1 VVQRPRGLT
10 LRLALLG
17 GFGLTLGLWVFAGY
31 LVTARVGDAR
41 RQSSALNVRYVQAQ
55 EVLSSVRAQVLLAS
69 VVVRDALLDPTP
81 RPAADYRREI
91 EQAYRAIDSALA
103 GYMPIV
109 DPAAERIRVQRLRD
123 EIQAFRVRSLEILG
137 LDSRTWQADA
147 RTLLKRLL
155 PERESVIDVSEELQ
169 AINRTVFVAQQT
181 EMAQVQAALQRQV
194 LTVLGVS
201 LIISFVI
208 AWTAFRYG
216 VRLEQRL
223 VAQRLREEQIS
234 ADLHRLSARV
244 INVQEEERR
253 RIARELHDEVGQ
265 ALSAVNL
272 ELTAAQQYLQ
282 RTGAGSG
289 TDSDLLREARALA
302 DGALRNVRDLS
313 QLLHPSVLEDLG
325 LSAALRSFLNG
336 FGRRTGTTVAFL
348 ENGAPERL
356 TPEAERAIYR
366 IVQEAMTNVARHA
379 SAKRVEIRMA
389 EADGFVSVV
398 VEDDGV
404 GFDARD
410 VERPGRQGGLGLLGI
425 RERVTQLG
433 GTVRIDSVIGRGTRV
448 EVTIPAAEHRAA
460 GAVPAEEPAIL
471 ELDEVHHG

>member
-1 VVQRPRGLT
+1 VVQRPGGLT
-10 LRLALLG
+10 LRVALLG

-41 RQSSALNVRYVQAQ
+41 RQSGSLNVRYIQAQ

-81 RPAADYRREI
+81 RPAADYRRDI
-91 EQAYRAIDSALA
+91 EQAYRAIDNALA

-109 DPAAERIRVQRLRD
+109 DPAAERVRVQRLRD
-123 EIQAFRVRSLEILG
+123 EIQAFRVRSLEILDR
-137 LDSRTWQADA
+137 DSRTWQVDA
-147 RTLLKRLL
+147 RALLKRLL

-169 AINRTVFVAQQT
+169 AINRTVYVAQQT

-216 VRLEQRL
+216 VRLERRL
-223 VAQRLREEQIS
+223 VDQRLREEQIS

-244 INVQEEERR
+244 ISVQEEERR

-272 ELTAAQQYLQ
+272 ELTAAQQYMQ
-282 RTGAGSG
+282 RTGMGTG
-289 TDSDLLREARALA
+289 TDTDVLREARALA

-348 ENGAPERL
+348 ENGTPERL
-356 TPEAERAIYR
+356 TPEAERTVYR

-379 SAKRVEIRMA
+379 SANRVEIRMA
-389 EADGFVSVV
+389 EADGLVSVI

-410 VERPGRQGGLGLLGI
+410 VERPGGQGGLGLLGI
-425 RERVTQLG
+425 RERVAQLG
-433 GTVRIDSVIGRGTRV
+433 GTVRIDSVIGRGTRL

-460 GAVPAEEPAIL
+460 RTATAEEPAAL

>member
-1 VVQRPRGLT
+1 MVQRPRGLT
-10 LRLALLG
+10 LRFALLG
-17 GFGLTLGLWVFAGY
+17 GFGLTLGLWLFAAY

-41 RQSSALNVRYVQAQ
+41 RQSGALNVRYIQAQ
-55 EVLSSVRAQVLLAS
+55 EVLSSVRAQVLLTS
-69 VVVRDALLDPTP
+69 VVVRDALLDPVP
-81 RPAADYRREI
+81 RPAADYRREV
-91 EQAYRAIDSALA
+91 EQAYRAIDTALA

-109 DPAAERIRVQRLRD
+109 DPAVERVRVQRLRD

-137 LDSRTWQADA
+137 RDSRTWQLDA
-147 RTLLKRLL
+147 RALLKGLL

-194 LTVLGVS
+194 LTVLGVA
-201 LIISFVI
+201 LVVSFVI

-216 VRLEQRL
+216 VRLERRL
-223 VAQRLREEQIS
+223 VEQRQREEQIS

-244 INVQEEERR
+244 ISVQEEERR

-272 ELTAAQQYLQ
+272 ELTAAQQYLL
-282 RTGAGSG
+282 RTG
-289 TDSDLLREARALA
+289 TDTDLLREARALA

-336 FGRRTGTTVAFL
+336 FGRRTGTTVGFL
-348 ENGAPERL
+348 EDGTPGRL
-356 TPEAERAIYR
+356 MPEAERAIYR

-379 SAKRVEIRMA
+379 AATRVELRMA

-425 RERVTQLG
+425 RERVSQLS
-433 GTVRIDSVIGRGTRV
+433 GTVRIDSVIGRGTRL
-448 EVTIPAAEHRAA
+448 EVMIPAAERRAA
-460 GAVPAEEPAIL
+460 GAPSAEETAAL

>member
-1 VVQRPRGLT
+1 MVQHPRGLT
-10 LRLALLG
+10 LRFALLG
-17 GFGLTLGLWVFAGY
+17 GFGLTLGLWLFAAY

-41 RQSSALNVRYVQAQ
+41 RQSGALNVRYIQAQ
-55 EVLSSVRAQVLLAS
+55 ELLSSVRAQVLLTS
-69 VVVRDALLDPTP
+69 VVVRDALLDPAP
-81 RPAADYRREI
+81 RPAADYRREV

-109 DPAAERIRVQRLRD
+109 DPTAERARVHRLRD

-137 LDSRTWQADA
+137 RDSRTWQLEAQA
-147 RTLLKRLL
+147 LLKGLL

-194 LTVLGVS
+194 LTVLGVA
-201 LIISFVI
+201 LVISFVI
-208 AWTAFRYG
+208 GWTSFRYG
-216 VRLEQRL
+216 VRLERRL
-223 VAQRLREEQIS
+223 VEQRQREEQIS
-234 ADLHRLSARV
+234 ADLHRLGARV
-244 INVQEEERR
+244 ISVQEEERR

-272 ELTAAQQYLQ
+272 ELTAAQQYLL
-282 RTGAGSG
+282 RTG
-289 TDSDLLREARALA
+289 TDTDLLGEARALA

-348 ENGAPERL
+348 EDGTPGRL
-356 TPEAERAIYR
+356 MPEAERAIYR

-379 SAKRVEIRMA
+379 AATRVEIRMA

-404 GFDARD
+404 GFDARE

-425 RERVTQLG
+425 RERVSQLS
-433 GTVRIDSVIGRGTRV
+433 GTVRIHSVIGRGTRL
-448 EVTIPAAEHRAA
+448 EVTIPSAERRAV
-460 GAVPAEEPAIL
+460 GAPSAEETAAL

>member
-1 VVQRPRGLT
+1 MVQRPRGLT
-10 LRLALLG
+10 LRVALLG
-17 GFGLTLGLWVFAGY
+17 GFGLTLGLWLFAAY

-55 EVLSSVRAQVLLAS
+55 ELLSSVRAQVLLTS
-69 VVVRDALLDPTP
+69 VVVRDALLDPAP
-81 RPAADYRREI
+81 RPAADYRHEV
-91 EQAYRAIDSALA
+91 EQAYRAIDTALA

-109 DPAAERIRVQRLRD
+109 DAAAERARVRRLRD
-123 EIQAFRVRSLEILG
+123 EIQAFRIRSLEILG
-137 LDSRTWQADA
+137 RDSRTWQLDA
-147 RTLLKRLL
+147 QVLLKGLL

-194 LTVLGVS
+194 LTVLGVA
-201 LIISFVI
+201 LVVSFVI
-208 AWTAFRYG
+208 AWTSFRYG
-216 VRLEQRL
+216 VRLERRL
-223 VAQRLREEQIS
+223 VDQRLREEQIS

-282 RTGAGSG
+282 RTG
-289 TDSDLLREARALA
+289 TDTDLLSEARALA

-325 LSAALRSFLNG
+325 LRAALRSFLNG
-336 FGRRTGTTVAFL
+336 FSRRAGTTVGFL
-348 ENGAPERL
+348 EDGTPGRL
-356 TPEAERAIYR
+356 APEAERAIYR

-379 SAKRVEIRMA
+379 SAARVEVRMA
-389 EADGFVSVV
+389 EADGLVSVV

-425 RERVTQLG
+425 RERVSQLG
-433 GTVRIDSVIGRGTRV
+433 GTVRIDSVIGRGTRL

-460 GAVPAEEPAIL
+460 GAPGAEETAAL

>member
-1 VVQRPRGLT
+1 MVQSPPGLT

-17 GFGLTLGLWVFAGY
+17 GFGLTFGLWLFAGY

-55 EVLSSVRAQVLLAS
+55 ELLSTVRAQVLLTS
-69 VVVRDALLDPTP
+69 VVVRDALLDPAP
-81 RPAADYRREI
+81 RPAEHYRKNV
-91 EQAYRAIDSALA
+91 EQEYRAIDAALA
-103 GYMPIV
+103 RYTPIV

-123 EIQAFRVRSLEILG
+123 EIQAFRVRSLEILDS
-137 LDSRTWQADA
+137 DSRTWQLDA
-147 RTLLKRLL
+147 RRLLQRLL
-155 PERESVIDVSEELQ
+155 PERESVIDISEELQ
-169 AINRTVFVAQQT
+169 SINRTVFVAQQS

-194 LTVLGVS
+194 LTVLGVA
-201 LIISFVI
+201 LVISFVI

-223 VAQRLREEQIS
+223 VNQRLREEQIS
-234 ADLHRLSARV
+234 ADLHRLSARLV
-244 INVQEEERR
+244 SVQEEERR

-282 RTGAGSG
+282 RTG
-289 TDSDLLREARALA
+289 TDTDLLREARVLA
-302 DGALRNVRDLS
+302 DGALRSVRDLS

-336 FGRRTGTTVAFL
+336 FGRRTGTTVGFREDGTL
-348 ENGAPERL
+348 GRLPPEV
-356 TPEAERAIYR
+356 ERAAYR
-366 IVQEAMTNVARHA
+366 IVQEAMTNIARHA
-379 SAKRVEIRMA
+379 SATRVEIRLT
-389 EADGFVSVV
+389 EADGFLSVA

-425 RERVTQLG
+425 RERVSQLG
-433 GTVRIDSVIGRGTRV
+433 GTVRIDSTIGRGTRLAV
-448 EVTIPAAEHRAA
+448 SIPAAEHRVAA
-460 GAVPAEEPAIL
+460 MSTTDETTAL
-471 ELDEVHHG
+471 QLDEVHHG

>member
-1 VVQRPRGLT
+1 V
-10 LRLALLG
+10 
-17 GFGLTLGLWVFAGY
+17 
-31 LVTARVGDAR
+31 DAR
-41 RQSSALNVRYVQAQ
+41 A
-55 EVLSSVRAQVLLAS
+55 
-69 VVVRDALLDPTP
+69 
-81 RPAADYRREI
+81 
-91 EQAYRAIDSALA
+91 
-103 GYMPIV
+103 
-109 DPAAERIRVQRLRD
+109 
-123 EIQAFRVRSLEILG
+123 
-137 LDSRTWQADA
+137 
-147 RTLLKRLL
+147 LLKRLL

-169 AINRTVFVAQQT
+169 AINRTVYVAQQT

-216 VRLEQRL
+216 VRLERRL
-223 VAQRLREEQIS
+223 VDQRLREEQIS

-244 INVQEEERR
+244 ISVQEEERR

-272 ELTAAQQYLQ
+272 ELTAAQQYMQ
-282 RTGAGSG
+282 RTGMGTG
-289 TDSDLLREARALA
+289 TDTDVLREARALA

-348 ENGAPERL
+348 ENGTPERL
-356 TPEAERAIYR
+356 TPEAERTVYR

-379 SAKRVEIRMA
+379 SANRVEIRMA
-389 EADGFVSVV
+389 EADGLVSVI

-425 RERVTQLG
+425 RERVAQLG
-433 GTVRIDSVIGRGTRV
+433 GTVRIDSVIGRGTRL

-460 GAVPAEEPAIL
+460 RTATAEEPAAL